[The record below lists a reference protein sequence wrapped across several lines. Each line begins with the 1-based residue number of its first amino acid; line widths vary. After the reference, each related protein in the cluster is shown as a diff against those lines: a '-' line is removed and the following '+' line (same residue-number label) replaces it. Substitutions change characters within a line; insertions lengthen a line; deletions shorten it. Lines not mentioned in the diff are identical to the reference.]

1 MVAHFNGVKSG
12 QPAGKTLNT
21 VLSGAAVVVRPLIRV
36 RSDSAGVLTCEH
48 WVVISMDQIP
58 HLELLSHPFA
68 DLRHRGSVCSV
79 AH

>member
-1 MVAHFNGVKSG
+1 
-12 QPAGKTLNT
+12 
-21 VLSGAAVVVRPLIRV
+21 VLA
-36 RSDSAGVLTCEH
+36 CEH
-48 WVVISMDQIP
+48 WVVISMDKIP